1 MKIVIYKGVSQYQ
14 ALRVFADELAR
25 NLEKM
30 GAKVL
35 VLDFEKKGEEQ
46 KLLGLIGNSYD
57 MILSMNGLNA
67 DLRISSGEYLHNLV
81 DAPFYAYIVD
91 HPLYHHERL
100 RARLK
105 NYHVFCVDSSYAEYV
120 RKYYPQI
127 QSADIVYQGGIK
139 GSTLRNEVPAAI
151 CAMECVNSENE
162 GRMPQEKHPRDSV
175 VFMGTY
181 RDLEEVTNEISMA
194 DETVQG
200 VVCGMIEAML
210 DEPGLTLEASLEKV
224 LLEAGIVLSLMDFA
238 DTMNAAHFADK
249 YVRTYYRKLVVKCL
263 VEKGIQVHVYGKNWE
278 KLQKECQHPENLIVH
293 EPVGYLEALQIYREA
308 LIVLNIMPWSKNGI
322 HDRLLNAMLS
332 GTLVVSDES
341 TYIKEHFKTIG
352 AEACKERLK
361 DGTAGELQEELVL
374 FSLAH
379 IEELPGCIAALLSNG
394 RAVKKLAENAEKKAR
409 LKDTWEQR
417 AEEIYRFAENG
428 NETKDFGGESL

>member
-1 MKIVIYKGVSQYQ
+1 MKMKIVIYKGASQYQ

-25 NLEKM
+25 NLLKM
-30 GAKVL
+30 GVQVL
-35 VLDFEKKGEEQ
+35 VLDFEKKGEAQ

-67 DLRISSGEYLHNLV
+67 DLRVSSGEYLHNLV

-127 QSADIVYQGGIK
+127 QSADIIYQGGT
-139 GSTLRNEVPAAI
+139 GGRRPQGEVSAPFEEEAL
-151 CAMECVNSENE
+151 
-162 GRMPQEKHPRDSV
+162 RDSV

-181 RDLEEVTNEISMA
+181 RDLEEVTNEISRA

-210 DEPGLTLEASLEKV
+210 DEPSLTLEGSLEKV
-224 LLEAGIVLSLMDFA
+224 LREAGITLSLKDFA

-263 VEKGIQVHVYGKNWE
+263 VEKGIAVHVYGKNWE
-278 KLQKECQHPENLIVH
+278 KLKSECQHPENLMVH
-293 EPVGYLEALQIYREA
+293 GPVGYLEALKIYEEA

-332 GTLVVSDES
+332 GAMVVSDES
-341 TYIKEHFKTIG
+341 SYLKKHFKTFP
-352 AEACKERLK
+352 
-361 DGTAGELQEELVL
+361 AGECAEKMGTEKAEELTEELVL

-379 IEELPGCIAALLSNG
+379 IEELPGCIAALLSNR
-394 RAVKKLAENAEKKAR
+394 RAVEKMAENAEKKVSME
-409 LKDTWEQR
+409 DTWEQR
-417 AEEIYRFAENG
+417 AKEIYHFAEHG